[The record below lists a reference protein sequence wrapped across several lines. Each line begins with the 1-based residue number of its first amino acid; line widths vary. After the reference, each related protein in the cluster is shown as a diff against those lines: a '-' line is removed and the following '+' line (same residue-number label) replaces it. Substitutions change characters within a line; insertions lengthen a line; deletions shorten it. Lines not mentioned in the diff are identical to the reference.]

1 MAPRAFGRAG
11 AIIRSII
18 EGRGVFGARLR
29 ERDRQFASDVAPLR
43 EEDLAL
49 AAETG
54 PSAAEIRRAALLF
67 ALTVASTWATGGA
80 AYAASILTILSCH
93 EAGHYVMCRRYRV
106 PASLP
111 IFIPMPLS
119 PFGTMG
125 AIIRMSGRVSN
136 RRTLY
141 DIGIAGPLAGIG
153 PALAAVAW
161 GLAHSNVVSKVEPA
175 GPYVTL
181 GDSLIFH
188 AAQLVFFPHL
198 LASEDVLLHP
208 VAFAGW
214 AGLFVTA
221 LNLLPIG
228 QLDGGHVL
236 YGLFGARS
244 WRLSLV
250 ALVCL
255 AGLAVYYPGWWTLVV
270 LLLIFGVRHP
280 RTLDETSPLGTVRVA
295 LGIFALLFFV
305 VSFIPQPFLLP

>member
-1 MAPRAFGRAG
+1 LARDTAPP
-11 AIIRSII
+11 
-18 EGRGVFGARLR
+18 R
-29 ERDRQFASDVAPLR
+29 EA
-43 EEDLAL
+43 DLTL
-49 AAETG
+49 AAEMG
-54 PSAAEIRRAALLF
+54 PSAGEIRRAALLF

-125 AIIRMSGRVSN
+125 AIIRMGGRVSN

-153 PALAAVAW
+153 PALAAVGW
-161 GLAHSNVVSKVEPA
+161 GLAHSSVVSKVETA

-181 GDSLIFH
+181 GNSLIFH
-188 AAQLVFFPHL
+188 AAELVFFPDL
-198 LASEDVLLHP
+198 PPNQDVLLHP

-250 ALVCL
+250 AMVCL
-255 AGLAVYYPGWWTLVV
+255 ASLAVYYPGWWTLVV
-270 LLLIFGVRHP
+270 LLLVFGVRHP
-280 RTLDETSPLGTVRVA
+280 RTLDETSPLGPVRVA
-295 LGIFALLFFV
+295 LGFFALFFLV
-305 VSFIPQPFLLP
+305 VSFIPQPFLIP